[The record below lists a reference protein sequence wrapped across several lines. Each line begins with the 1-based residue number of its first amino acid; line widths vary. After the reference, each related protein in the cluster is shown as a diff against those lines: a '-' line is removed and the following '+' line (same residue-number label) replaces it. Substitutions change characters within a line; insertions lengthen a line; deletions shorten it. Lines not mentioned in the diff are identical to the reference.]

1 MMQPDGNEIDTAAAQ
16 WLARLGGT
24 PLSPAERVAFE
35 DWIRR
40 DAAHRVA
47 FEEAQAAW
55 ASLGVLSVEPGA
67 LRGVLGRPARRRRAA
82 ASVAL
87 ILVGLGLLR
96 YQFGDP
102 FLLWRADHLTGPGEI
117 ARVILPDG
125 SEAELGPDSAIALA
139 YGDGERM
146 VRLLQ
151 GEVFFQ
157 ALPRTDAEPRPFV
170 VEAGEGRV
178 TALGTQFQVDATPRG
193 TAVTAIEHDI
203 GVATAKISAEAVIL
217 TPGHQLR
224 YAADRVGPM
233 QEVDVAQALAW
244 RDGVLVFDA
253 VPLVEVVERLNRYRR
268 GRIVIA
274 NAATGERLVS
284 GVFQTSALG
293 DVVDTITS
301 ELGLSAASLPPFVT
315 LLY

>member
-1 MMQPDGNEIDTAAAQ
+1 MMQPHGKEIDTEAAH
-16 WLARLGGT
+16 WLARLGGA
-24 PLSPAERVAFE
+24 PLSPVERAQFE
-35 DWIRR
+35 DWIHR
-40 DAAHRVA
+40 DTAHREA

-55 ASLGVLSVEPGA
+55 ASLGALSAEPGA
-67 LRGVLGRPARRRRAA
+67 LRDVLKRPARRRRAV

-87 ILVGLGLLR
+87 LLVGLGLLR

-117 ARVILPDG
+117 ARVTLPDG
-125 SEAELGPDSAIALA
+125 SEVELGPDSAIALA
-139 YGDGERM
+139 YGDRERI

-157 ALPRTDAEPRPFV
+157 ALPRAGAEARPFV

-178 TALGTQFQVDATPRG
+178 TALGTKFQVDAAARG
-193 TAVTAIEHDI
+193 TAVTAVEHDI
-203 GVATAKISAEAVIL
+203 VVSAARAQRGVVL
-217 TPGHQLR
+217 TPGHQVR
-224 YAADRVGPM
+224 YAADRVGPV

-253 VPLVEVVERLNRYRR
+253 VPLSEVVERLNRYRR

-274 NAATGERLVS
+274 NEATGERLVS